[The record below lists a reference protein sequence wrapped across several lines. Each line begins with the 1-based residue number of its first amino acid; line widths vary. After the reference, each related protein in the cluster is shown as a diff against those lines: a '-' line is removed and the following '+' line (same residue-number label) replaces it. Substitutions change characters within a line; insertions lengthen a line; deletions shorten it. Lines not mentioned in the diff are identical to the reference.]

1 MEGAAV
7 FCGTFFCAF
16 RRGMPW
22 NHLHVPLL
30 WHVGSD
36 MRLFPHHPYALRRPR
51 FSAPFQ
57 KSTDVVGDLEP
68 VTVTFLYQANGRYR
82 RLTMPLIM
90 LVPVPYLQIDAVDF
104 SFKAT
109 VTTCSK
115 GSLKAIYMR
124 GNVSTSATSE
134 VQAKNYIDIQ
144 MRATPASLPSGI
156 SKLIELMSNDMA
168 VLANEEWRCNRA
180 DTPGEN
186 MDFSGYRASPSQ
198 FTFTIHSAVSLCSL
212 YQNQQRKIFL
222 YYNIIKKRRS
232 FRQFYDLK
240 SLVNS

>member
-1 MEGAAV
+1 MPDSNEIAKQVNNPLQEIDFKHIIGGPPTSCEQAQEEASQATMNYLDAV
-7 FCGTFFCAF
+7 A
-16 RRGMPW
+16 
-22 NHLHVPLL
+22 
-30 WHVGSD
+30 
-36 MRLFPHHPYALRRPR
+36 
-51 FSAPFQ
+51 FQ

-115 GSLKAIYMR
+115 GSLKAKYMR

-168 VLANEEWRCNRA
+168 VLANEE
-180 DTPGEN
+180 
-186 MDFSGYRASPSQ
+186 
-198 FTFTIHSAVSLCSL
+198 
-212 YQNQQRKIFL
+212 
-222 YYNIIKKRRS
+222 
-232 FRQFYDLK
+232 
-240 SLVNS
+240 